1 MLPAKANTFQA
12 SGCLGQGTRSR
23 SPYGQPQNPIPSKKY
38 LDRASKMYI
47 DPEKTPCFKSIKLPD
62 VISRRGAVL

>member
-23 SPYGQPQNPIPSKKY
+23 SPHGQPQNPVPSKKY